1 MYFFEDTERLC
12 VPLDLIERDYYTDR
26 EKVHHKQYEDK
37 V

>member
-1 MYFFEDTERLC
+1 M
-12 VPLDLIERDYYTDR
+12 DLIERDYYTDR